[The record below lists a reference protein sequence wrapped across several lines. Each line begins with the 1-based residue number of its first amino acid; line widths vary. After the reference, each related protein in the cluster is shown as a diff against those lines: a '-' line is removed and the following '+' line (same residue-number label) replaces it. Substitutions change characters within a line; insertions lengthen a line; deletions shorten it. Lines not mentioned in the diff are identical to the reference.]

1 MIGIKFCL
9 CEVNSL
15 RVKLCFKC
23 KQYIPVHENDYNN
36 KKDILNFDKSH
47 IGHPTQI
54 VNEEE
59 VADLQKWSPS

>member
-1 MIGIKFCL
+1 MIGAIKFGI
-9 CEVNSL
+9 CEVSPL

-23 KQYIPVHENDYNN
+23 KQYVPIRENDYNN
-36 KKDILNFDKSH
+36 RKDVLNFDKSH

-59 VADLQKWSPS
+59 VTSFQKW